1 MKVKHLDSL
10 ILNSVYGEHEQ
21 TMEAWRAMEE
31 AVQIG
36 LVRQLGISV
45 TAAAAVSLRILRR
58 VYTDA
63 LLKPAV
69 VEIWLLDDPAIRK
82 FCVEGNIQIQSYW
95 MDIALQGF
103 WKNAADAN
111 DEFEQNMTRL
121 TVHYGM
127 KIPALMYRFVMGL
140 GIVPIVG
147 VADGENMRENAMSW
161 QIPLTA
167 PDAELMDDMYD
178 RAQQHLE
185 AFYIEVFLELANYG
199 EIEDLVVVDNL
210 CDHMIG
216 NVYVK
221 YYHEEDAERALMK
234 LTGRF
239 YSGKLIQAEYTT
251 VSDFREARCRAFHE
265 TRCNRGAY
273 CNFMHIKHIPRAI
286 KRRVVR
292 EMYDDHPEYL
302 GQTRG
307 RRDKDK
313 DKDKDKDRDRE
324 RKKDKDRDGDKDRN
338 RSRSRRRDKEKKERG
353 GDNDGAP
360 PARQT
365 SEERRAMIAQWN
377 QEREGGGGVIG

>member
-1 MKVKHLDSL
+1 
-10 ILNSVYGEHEQ
+10 
-21 TMEAWRAMEE
+21 
-31 AVQIG
+31 
-36 LVRQLGISV
+36 
-45 TAAAAVSLRILRR
+45 
-58 VYTDA
+58 
-63 LLKPAV
+63 
-69 VEIWLLDDPAIRK
+69 
-82 FCVEGNIQIQSYW
+82 
-95 MDIALQGF
+95 
-103 WKNAADAN
+103 
-111 DEFEQNMTRL
+111 
-121 TVHYGM
+121 
-127 KIPALMYRFVMGL
+127 MG
-140 GIVPIVG
+140 
-147 VADGENMRENAMSW
+147 
-161 QIPLTA
+161 
-167 PDAELMDDMYD
+167 
-178 RAQQHLE
+178 
-185 AFYIEVFLELANYG
+185 
-199 EIEDLVVVDNL
+199 VVDNL

-307 RRDKDK
+307 TGGRKE
-313 DKDKDKDRDRE
+313 KDR
-324 RKKDKDRDGDKDRN
+324 KKEKD
-338 RSRSRRRDKEKKERG
+338 RSRSRRRDKEKKDKAGEERRER
-353 GDNDGAP
+353 DDGP

-377 QEREGGGGVIG
+377 QDREGSNVVS

>member
-1 MKVKHLDSL
+1 MAEQLARIFGTEEDRVNCPFYFKIGACRNGDQCNRLHNRPTMSQTLLLSHMYPNTPESL
-10 ILNSVYGEHEQ
+10 
-21 TMEAWRAMEE
+21 
-31 AVQIG
+31 
-36 LVRQLGISV
+36 
-45 TAAAAVSLRILRR
+45 
-58 VYTDA
+58 A
-63 LLKPAV
+63 L
-69 VEIWLLDDPAIRK
+69 
-82 FCVEGNIQIQSYW
+82 
-95 MDIALQGF
+95 
-103 WKNAADAN
+103 AN
-111 DEFEQNMTRL
+111 DE
-121 TVHYGM
+121 
-127 KIPALMYRFVMGL
+127 PW
-140 GIVPIVG
+140 
-147 VADGENMRENAMSW
+147 D
-161 QIPLTA
+161 
-167 PDAELMDDMYD
+167 DDMYD

-185 AFYIEVFLELANYG
+185 AFYVEVFLELANYG

-307 RRDKDK
+307 GGGGGGGGR
-313 DKDKDKDRDRE
+313 
-324 RKKDKDRDGDKDRN
+324 GDQEKQDQKEK
-338 RSRSRRRDKEKKERG
+338 RSRSRRRGDKEKKEKDRGDRG
-353 GDNDGAP
+353 GDEAP

-365 SEERRAMIAQWN
+365 SEERRAMIASWN
-377 QEREGGGGVIG
+377 ADREAGDVVA

>member
-1 MKVKHLDSL
+1 MAEQLARIFGTEEDRVNCPFYFKIGACRNGDQCNRLHNRPTMSQTLLLSHMYPNTPESL
-10 ILNSVYGEHEQ
+10 
-21 TMEAWRAMEE
+21 
-31 AVQIG
+31 
-36 LVRQLGISV
+36 
-45 TAAAAVSLRILRR
+45 
-58 VYTDA
+58 A
-63 LLKPAV
+63 L
-69 VEIWLLDDPAIRK
+69 
-82 FCVEGNIQIQSYW
+82 
-95 MDIALQGF
+95 
-103 WKNAADAN
+103 AN
-111 DEFEQNMTRL
+111 DE
-121 TVHYGM
+121 
-127 KIPALMYRFVMGL
+127 PW
-140 GIVPIVG
+140 
-147 VADGENMRENAMSW
+147 D
-161 QIPLTA
+161 
-167 PDAELMDDMYD
+167 DDMYD

-185 AFYIEVFLELANYG
+185 AFYVEVFLELANYG

-302 GQTRG
+302 GQTSSKR
-307 RRDKDK
+307 KDK
-313 DKDKDKDRDRE
+313 KEKGDKDKDRD
-324 RKKDKDRDGDKDRN
+324 KDRDKGRE
-338 RSRSRRRDKEKKERG
+338 RSRSRRRDKEKKERDRDRG
-353 GDNDGAP
+353 EDAA

-365 SEERRAMIAQWN
+365 SEERRAMIASWN
-377 QEREGGGGVIG
+377 AEKEGGVVA